1 MAQYIF
7 CGQHTEFE
15 LSQHLIRW
23 AIERIAL
30 LEKNELFLFY
40 AHGNTERA
48 RVEIWDKI
56 KPFYAG
62 NGVGAESAI
71 VDDEKMQI
79 TTEKGGKVAVAY
91 DFEPCHYGM
100 QCLLC

>member
-7 CGQHTEFE
+7 CRQHAEFE
-15 LSQHLIRW
+15 LSPHLIRW
-23 AIERIAL
+23 AIEKIAL
-30 LEKNELFLFY
+30 LKKDELFLFY

-48 RVEIWDKI
+48 RAGIWDKI
-56 KPFYAG
+56 KPFYTEKY
-62 NGVGAESAI
+62 VGAEFAI

-91 DFEPCHYGM
+91 NFEPCHHGM
-100 QCLLC
+100 QCLLN

>member
-1 MAQYIF
+1 MSEFMF
-7 CGQHTEFE
+7 CGRHAEFE
-15 LSQHLIRW
+15 LSPHLIRW
-23 AIERIAL
+23 AIERIAR
-30 LEKNELFLFY
+30 LEKGELFLFY

-56 KPFYAG
+56 KPFYTEKW
-62 NGVGAESAI
+62 VGAESAI

-91 DFEPCHYGM
+91 NFESCHHGM
-100 QCLLC
+100 QCLLS